1 MLFRLNKSHLTF
13 NNKAGDNNLVTNPY
27 SDNYYWANSIQ
38 TAKNEL
44 LLKNKYFASC
54 ELSQNLLTQIS
65 MIKYKQEII
74 DTLEERWR
82 LGNYV
87 WIYPSQGSK
96 VYDYFFI
103 NEKPVNTAIY
113 EFLYSDSNGILKDL
127 NQDIISEVWSKLI
140 HQK

>member
-1 MLFRLNKSHLTF
+1 M
-13 NNKAGDNNLVTNPY
+13 VTNPY